1 VIAETAKPSTSNT
14 PMSGDVVYSE
24 EYQKAYTD
32 SMVAFNKN
40 DFVAAVSFL
49 DEAEKI
55 QPRTP
60 MGLNLRGAIFIRLQK
75 LEEAEVIFRELIL
88 LNPQDPIPVFN
99 LGETFFMQKKYAEA
113 KKQFQQFLGMGRNSD
128 NALGL
133 FKLFLT
139 DLLLGNKAETQKV
152 IDNLR
157 PSPQSPFY
165 YFANAA
171 VSFKQGNEQDG
182 RSWVDSARAIY
193 IAGMNAA
200 FADSFVV
207 LGWFTREEIGD
218 IGLVS
223 ETNFK
228 SLSNP
233 INQNDGK
240 DLGPGAGIS
249 ALQSL
254 IPDLTSSKDKNKE
267 KEKEK
272 K

>member
-1 VIAETAKPSTSNT
+1 
-14 PMSGDVVYSE
+14 MSGDVVYSE